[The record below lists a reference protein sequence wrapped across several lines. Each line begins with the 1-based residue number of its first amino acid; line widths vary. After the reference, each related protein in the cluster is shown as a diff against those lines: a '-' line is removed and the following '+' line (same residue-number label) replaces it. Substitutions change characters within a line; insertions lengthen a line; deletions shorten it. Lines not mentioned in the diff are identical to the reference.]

1 MFIERGGSRLFC
13 QVQGRGEPSLVF
25 VHGVATGHEVWS
37 EHVRYFAASRKVV
50 AHDLRGHGQ
59 SDPADDYPQ
68 ELFVA
73 DLNAVLDSNQ
83 LRHPVLAGWSLG
95 GSIAIRYAALY
106 PQKVAGLV
114 LVDHNVAAIRTK
126 DSPLGAPPGMIEGM
140 LRDVEEDYPGRGVHS
155 LVDRWFLEP
164 HEEVQPIKEWLYK
177 PASEPIP
184 KLFLKFAAA
193 AYGRIEAGGSRR

>member
-13 QVQGRGEPSLVF
+13 QVKGTGEPFLVF

-50 AHDLRGHGQ
+50 ALDLRGHGQ

-95 GSIAIRYAALY
+95 GSIAIRRKTILC
-106 PQKVAGLV
+106 V
-114 LVDHNVAAIRTK
+114 LPHTRT
-126 DSPLGAPPGMIEGM
+126 
-140 LRDVEEDYPGRGVHS
+140 RH
-155 LVDRWFLEP
+155 
-164 HEEVQPIKEWLYK
+164 
-177 PASEPIP
+177 
-184 KLFLKFAAA
+184 
-193 AYGRIEAGGSRR
+193 GSRLRNSTSSEAVLMAAHEGGTP